1 MVIFDNNHEKVW
13 QISIQT
19 LKSPCSYH
27 IFLGLEPC
35 DIVAT
40 CMLVDNTVPNAFT
53 EFALKKSYVP
63 SGVQSRKRL
72 LFCQPKV
79 QSLHQMQTSNYYEYR
94 ARTGP
99 GKPGKSWNFILAFSI
114 ILEDKTTVSGQMP
127 KLKVHVHNKACFYR
141 YQKPC

>member
-13 QISIQT
+13 HISIQT

-53 EFALKKSYVP
+53 EFALKKS
-63 SGVQSRKRL
+63 SQR
-72 LFCQPKV
+72 
-79 QSLHQMQTSNYYEYR
+79 SLVEKEVIILSTKSAIITSN
-94 ARTGP
+94 ADQQ
-99 GKPGKSWNFILAFSI
+99 L
-114 ILEDKTTVSGQMP
+114 L
-127 KLKVHVHNKACFYR
+127 
-141 YQKPC
+141 